1 MNHETEV
8 VKVLSKGKFAVI
20 GAGKMGEILISAL
33 LDSGSVKK
41 EQFIATAKHQAR
53 IDVISKEYGVETTLD
68 NAEAVRRANIV
79 LLCVKPQ
86 NSIPVLESIRS
97 ELTENK
103 LLISIVTSL
112 TTAKMEAVL
121 GKSVPVIRAI
131 PNTPALL
138 KAGIT
143 ALSGGKSAQPA
154 DLEKAK
160 TIFLSVGRA
169 LIVDEHHMDAVTA
182 LSASGPAFIFII
194 IEALAEGGV
203 MVGLPREVATELVA
217 QSTLGAAKM
226 VLETGKHPALLKDQV
241 TTPAGCTIDGILQME
256 EGGIRVTLIKTIVEA
271 ARRARELIEER

>member
-1 MNHETEV
+1 M
-8 VKVLSKGKFAVI
+8 LSKGKFAVI
-20 GAGKMGEILISAL
+20 GAGKMGEILMSAL
-33 LDSGSVKK
+33 LDAGSVRKN
-41 EQFIATAKHQAR
+41 QFIATAKHQER
-53 IDVISKEYGVETTLD
+53 IDYLAKTYGIETTLN
-68 NAEAVRRANIV
+68 NAEAVRKADVI

-86 NSIPVLESIRS
+86 NSIPVLESIRE
-97 ELTENK
+97 ELNENK

-112 TTAKMEAVL
+112 TTSKMEEVL
-121 GKSVPVIRAI
+121 GKPVPVIRAM

-143 ALSGGKSAQPA
+143 ALSGGKFSRPE

-160 TIFLSVGRA
+160 AIFSSVGRA

-182 LSASGPAFIFII
+182 LSASGPAFIFIM

-203 MVGLPREVATELVA
+203 MVGLPRETATELVA
-217 QSTLGAAKM
+217 QTALGAAKM

-271 ARRARELIEER
+271 TRRARELIED